1 MDYLK
6 ISKAV
11 DLVEPRDRRLYRFLE
26 ILPGFL
32 SWATLIIL
40 VLFSWLKPIWAAY
53 FIIAFDV
60 YWLLLVIY
68 LGIHLLAAY
77 FNIKKNVAVDWREK
91 CEALA
96 VEPGNNLPWSEVI
109 HLIIFPTYN
118 EGLEIIR
125 PSFQALINDGYPT
138 DRMIVVLAIEE
149 RAGDEAKARAKVIEQ
164 EFGSKFK
171 HFLIT
176 AHPDNLAGELK
187 GKGANQTW
195 AARQVKEQ
203 IIDKFNYD
211 YNKILISVFDMDTV
225 VMPGYFYC
233 LTHKF
238 LTVANPYRASYQP
251 IPIYHNN
258 IWQAPFFSR
267 VAASSNTFW
276 QMMQQIRQEKL
287 ATYSSHAM
295 AWRALVEIDFWS
307 TNMVSEDSRI
317 FWHCYCHYR
326 GDYRVEPLYF
336 PVSMDVCMDLT
347 IWQTIKNLYKQQ
359 RRWGWGVEN
368 LPYLMFN
375 TIKERRNLPVGK
387 MINKI
392 LVQFYGF
399 HSWATNSLIIGVIG
413 WLPLIL
419 GGSNFNITV
428 LSSNLPAVSRTLMIV
443 AMIGM
448 ILSAIISTILLPK
461 RPRQY
466 SFIKSIAMVLQ
477 WLILPVSII
486 VFGAIPGLE
495 AQTRMMLGKY
505 MGFWVTPKARKL
517 EIEN

>member
-6 ISKAV
+6 ISKAA
-11 DLVEPRDRRLYRFLE
+11 DLPKANDRKLYRFLE
-26 ILPGFL
+26 ILPGFF

-40 VLFSWLKPIWAAY
+40 VVFSWLEPIWAAY

-68 LGIHLLAAY
+68 LGINLYAAY
-77 FNIKKNVAVDWREK
+77 LSIKKNLKIDWRKK
-91 CEALA
+91 CEELRLNAGA
-96 VEPGNNLPWSEVI
+96 AKDWQKII
-109 HLIIFPTYN
+109 HLVIFPTYD
-118 EGLEIIR
+118 ESLEVIR
-125 PSFQALINDGYPT
+125 PSFEALVNDGYPT
-138 DRMIVVLAIEE
+138 DKMIVVLAIEE
-149 RAGDEAKARAKVIEQ
+149 RAGDEAKARAEVIEK
-164 EFGSKFK
+164 EFSSKFK
-171 HFLIT
+171 HFLVT
-176 AHPDNLAGELK
+176 VHPDNLPGELK
-187 GKGANQTW
+187 GKGANQAW
-195 AARQVKEQ
+195 AAKQAKIRL
-203 IIDKFNYD
+203 IDKFNYSYD
-211 YNKILISVFDMDTV
+211 NILISVFDMDTV
-225 VMPGYFYC
+225 VIPGYFYC
-233 LTHKF
+233 LAHKF
-238 LTVANPYRASYQP
+238 LTVENPYRASFQP

-287 ATYSSHAM
+287 ATYSSHSM
-295 AWRALVEIDFWS
+295 TWRALVDIDFWS

-317 FWHCYCHYR
+317 FWHCYCYYR

-347 IWQTIKNLYKQQ
+347 TWQTVKNLYKQQ

-375 TIKERRNLPVGK
+375 AIKERKTLPLGK

-392 LVQFYGF
+392 FVQFYGF

-413 WLPLIL
+413 WLPIIL
-419 GGSNFNITV
+419 GGNNFNSTV

-443 AMIGM
+443 AMVGM
-448 ILSAIISTILLPK
+448 IFSAIISTILLPK
-461 RPRQY
+461 RPRRY
-466 SFIKSIAMVLQ
+466 NFIKSIAMVLQ
-477 WLILPVSII
+477 WLILPISII
-486 VFGAIPGLE
+486 IFGAIPGLE

-505 MGFWVTPKARKL
+505 MGFWVTPKARR
-517 EIEN
+517 